1 MAPVRWILIQ
11 RFVFKIWLFS
21 CLLSRQVQN
30 GRDWSRKCW
39 KILYVNSLQPAWEW
53 CTDMAMIRIRNG
65 GVWRPISNWWC
76 RCEENG
82 CWECVRPAHVIYC
95 SRKINQVIFVI
106 PSHSTAP
113 TTLPELLEFVLS
125 IPETSLLTCSSG
137 GPSAEVI
144 DCVDSQND
152 RDRTH
157 RLLEMRQS
165 LTKVTSIDGW

>member
-1 MAPVRWILIQ
+1 MAMDRIRAFVWQNKPREFMAPVRWIPIQ

-95 SRKINQVIFVI
+95 SRKNQ
-106 PSHSTAP
+106 PSNFLSSYTSHL
-113 TTLPELLEFVLS
+113 TLRHRRHFQNYSNSYFPFLKLLF
-125 IPETSLLTCSSG
+125 
-137 GPSAEVI
+137 
-144 DCVDSQND
+144 
-152 RDRTH
+152 
-157 RLLEMRQS
+157 
-165 LTKVTSIDGW
+165 

>member
-1 MAPVRWILIQ
+1 MAMDRIRAFVWQNKPREFMAPVRWILIQ

-21 CLLSRQVQN
+21 CLLSRQVQD
-30 GRDWSRKCW
+30 GRDRSRKCW

-95 SRKINQVIFVI
+95 SRKINQVIFCHHI
-106 PSHSTAP
+106 LPISLYGTDDTSRTTRIRTFHSWNFSSN
-113 TTLPELLEFVLS
+113 LLLWRAQ
-125 IPETSLLTCSSG
+125 CWG
-137 GPSAEVI
+137 
-144 DCVDSQND
+144 
-152 RDRTH
+152 H
-157 RLLEMRQS
+157 RLCWFAER
-165 LTKVTSIDGW
+165 